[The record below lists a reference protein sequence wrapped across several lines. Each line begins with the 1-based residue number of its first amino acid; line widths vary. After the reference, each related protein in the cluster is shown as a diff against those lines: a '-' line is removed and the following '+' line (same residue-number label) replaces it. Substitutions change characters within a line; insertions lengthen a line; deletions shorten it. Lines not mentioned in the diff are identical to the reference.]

1 MISRSGGEGREM
13 DGVVRW
19 GAFAATG
26 VVVLSVA
33 SGMVGAGD
41 VLVRLGVDNS
51 GGFVSVGIAFGNV
64 GIAFDNVGIA
74 FGNVGMLAIPAA
86 LSTPA
91 KPATPTPDA
100 PNIGDASPDLP
111 PTDTS
116 RLFPYCLPA
125 STTGTATL
133 ATTLETREQRPLGN
147 RVIY

>member
-51 GGFVSVGIAFGNV
+51 GGFVSVGIAF
-64 GIAFDNVGIA
+64 DRVGIA